1 MQEYFPKGVCSRQI
15 LFDVENGKLKD
26 VKFIGGCDGNLKGIS
41 SLVEGMDIDNVIDK
55 LSGIRCGL
63 RKTSCPDQFS
73 IALKDYK
80 ERSK

>member
-26 VKFIGGCDGNLKGIS
+26 VKFIGGCSGNLKGIS
-41 SLVEGMDIDNVIDK
+41 SLVEGMDIDNVIDR